1 MTEKSEINSVSKISA
16 ALNGSDGKAMQ
27 NMLKNKN
34 DTKNK
39 IVDNQHQQQN
49 YIKTRWKQDENNTL
63 MYERRYYNND
73 E

>member
-1 MTEKSEINSVSKISA
+1 MTLSTCTLFNPDIQYESKSVTEKSEINSVSKISA

-49 YIKTRWKQDENNTL
+49 YIKTS
-63 MYERRYYNND
+63 
-73 E
+73 